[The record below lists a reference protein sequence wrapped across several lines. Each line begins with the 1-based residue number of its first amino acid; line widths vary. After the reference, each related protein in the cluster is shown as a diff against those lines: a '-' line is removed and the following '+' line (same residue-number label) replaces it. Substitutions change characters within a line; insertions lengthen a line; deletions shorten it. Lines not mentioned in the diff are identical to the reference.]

1 MLGGGAV
8 EAGEH
13 DASLRVLERPVW
25 AGAVCPEIVTRVERL
40 PLGDLQPF
48 EYHHRV
54 TAGMVVTGLDITG
67 REPDQ
72 HVHMLC
78 LIVPVEDLDLDSM
91 SEGQHVD
98 IVLPIDVPAMSDMKC

>member
-1 MLGGGAV
+1 M

-13 DASLRVLERPVW
+13 DASLRVLEWAVR
-25 AGAVCPEIVTRVERL
+25 AGAVCPEIVTRVKRL
-40 PLGDLQPF
+40 TLGDLQPF
-48 EYHHRV
+48 EHYDRV

-67 REPDQ
+67 RELDQ

-78 LIVPVEDLDLDSM
+78 LIVPVEDLDLNSM

-98 IVLPIDVPAMSDMKC
+98 IVLPIDIPAMSDMKC

>member
-1 MLGGGAV
+1 M
-8 EAGEH
+8 EAGED
-13 DASLRVLERPVW
+13 DASLRVLEGTVW
-25 AGAVCPEIVTRVERL
+25 AGAVCPQIVTRVKRL
-40 PLGDLQPF
+40 PLGNLQPF
-48 EYHHRV
+48 EHDHRV
-54 TAGMVVTGLDITG
+54 TAGMVVAGLDITG
-67 REPDQ
+67 REPDK